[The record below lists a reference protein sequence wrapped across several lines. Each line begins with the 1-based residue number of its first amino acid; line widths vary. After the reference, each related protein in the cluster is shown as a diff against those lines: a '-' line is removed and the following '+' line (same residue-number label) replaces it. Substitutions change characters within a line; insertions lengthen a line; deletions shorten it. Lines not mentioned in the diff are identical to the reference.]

1 MNYIL
6 IYLCFYVVVIADM
19 SVCLDDVNKRHESD
33 IAAKFKTVFMTL
45 GRLGK
50 FIANGVTL
58 LFLRQQNSMT
68 ALFMCEHRAGLKN
81 LVDLYAFG
89 KLQSV
94 LEEFFTSLLVPDDP
108 QVTMNIKSFVWE
120 LSDYCRCSLYFSPLP
135 KRELFTSDHI
145 V

>member
-1 MNYIL
+1 
-6 IYLCFYVVVIADM
+6 
-19 SVCLDDVNKRHESD
+19 
-33 IAAKFKTVFMTL
+33 MTL
-45 GRLGK
+45 GRFGK

-58 LFLRQQNSMT
+58 LFLRQRNSMT

-94 LEEFFTSLLVPDDP
+94 LEEFFTSLLVADDP
-108 QVTMNIKSFVWE
+108 QVTVNIKSLVWE

-135 KRELFTSDHI
+135 QRKLFTNDNRVETLWDTLCKCTLCSSHI
-145 V
+145 NLLCHSLPFISLNVFVWLYVVLE